1 MSKARDAFEA
11 DFIYGPRRRERFAY
25 FVAAAGV
32 IIGLA
37 GFLGAV
43 SLFPL
48 KSVETFVVVVD
59 KETGEMDRVSQ
70 VAALT
75 LDESDAIIQA
85 NLVAYVDDRETYDLT
100 DGEQRINSVLDR
112 SDSDAARTLRDLW
125 SSTNEDYPITV
136 YGREA
141 KIDVVIRSVNQIEL
155 GVAQVRFTRTL
166 RRERDTRTVTRP
178 YVATLAYE
186 FRPETRQRLQDVWAN
201 PLGFVV
207 TSYRVDSETLEN

>member
-1 MSKARDAFEA
+1 MSKAREAFEA

-59 KETGEMDRVSQ
+59 KDTGEMDRVSQ

-136 YGREA
+136 YGRGA
-141 KIDVVIRSVNQIEL
+141 KIDVVIRSVNQIEP

-207 TSYRVDSETLEN
+207 TSYRVDAETLEN